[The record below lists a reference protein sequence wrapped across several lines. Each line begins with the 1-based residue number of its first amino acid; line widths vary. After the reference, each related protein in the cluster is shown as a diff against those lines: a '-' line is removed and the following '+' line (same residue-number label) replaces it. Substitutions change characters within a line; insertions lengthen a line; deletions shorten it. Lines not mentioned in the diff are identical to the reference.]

1 MNILGRRVERNFL
14 IVFLSFFF
22 FFRGMYTPGLEGW
35 RRCCESMIAS
45 RILMNRFDR
54 ERVISTF
61 ALAAFVNLSRGS

>member
-1 MNILGRRVERNFL
+1 MC
-14 IVFLSFFF
+14 
-22 FFRGMYTPGLEGW
+22 TPGLEGW
-35 RRCCESMIAS
+35 RCCESMIAS